1 MSDLS
6 ATDELFEVR
15 EAGEGRGLGCFA
27 TRDIKPGEVVLVT
40 STTIHWAESE
50 NWATRAWKIIDLYK
64 ALDDDDQKEWA
75 SLHGLYK
82 PEMVRIYRKALR
94 EQNPDG
100 SYFSE
105 EEQEEFLRL
114 LLAIDTNCFATEGS
128 NESALFPRA
137 SRFNHSCDPNMLYE
151 SSVEGYSWTGT
162 AVRDVAKGEELLIS
176 YMPNH
181 SRKKD
186 REREARENWGFTCDC
201 PRCTG
206 GLDTYTASLIQ
217 ARDTANA
224 VESERT
230 EPPLVFVDNVEGMA
244 ERLKLRTELLG
255 EIVELEGDP
264 SVSRRKQ
271 LTYALYDAAVFHQEY
286 VRYYMQP
293 NSEDGGDGHERRGM
307 LKGIEHL
314 ALEIEYTDEAVKWAR
329 TVWPETNEMVRML
342 AMDAWKAKRKW
353 RDLREDLGVE
363 DEAQDDGAGSSY
375 AE

>member
-137 SRFNHSCDPNMLYE
+137 SRFNHS
-151 SSVEGYSWTGT
+151 
-162 AVRDVAKGEELLIS
+162 
-176 YMPNH
+176 
-181 SRKKD
+181 
-186 REREARENWGFTCDC
+186 
-201 PRCTG
+201 
-206 GLDTYTASLIQ
+206 
-217 ARDTANA
+217 
-224 VESERT
+224 
-230 EPPLVFVDNVEGMA
+230 
-244 ERLKLRTELLG
+244 
-255 EIVELEGDP
+255 
-264 SVSRRKQ
+264 VS
-271 LTYALYDAAVFHQEY
+271 T
-286 VRYYMQP
+286 
-293 NSEDGGDGHERRGM
+293 
-307 LKGIEHL
+307 I
-314 ALEIEYTDEAVKWAR
+314 
-329 TVWPETNEMVRML
+329 
-342 AMDAWKAKRKW
+342 
-353 RDLREDLGVE
+353 
-363 DEAQDDGAGSSY
+363 
-375 AE
+375 